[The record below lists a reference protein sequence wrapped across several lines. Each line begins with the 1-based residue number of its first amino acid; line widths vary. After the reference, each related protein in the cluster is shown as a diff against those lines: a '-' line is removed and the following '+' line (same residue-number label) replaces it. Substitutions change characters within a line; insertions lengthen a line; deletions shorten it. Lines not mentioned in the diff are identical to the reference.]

1 MPKDST
7 NVRTSRQPP
16 FALGAALKL
25 LDGVSPPLAARLGER
40 IFLTPPRHRAP
51 ARERELLSSAR
62 AFDVP
67 FQGGRLRAWSFGGTP
82 EVLLVHGWAGR
93 GGQMAPFVRPLLNAG
108 HGVVLFDGPGHGAS
122 SGRLASVPLFAAAV
136 RVMASHLGTIRAAVA
151 HSMGAPSTALA
162 ALEGLPLEAAVF
174 VAPPR
179 SPAAFFDHF
188 CAAFR
193 MPPSL
198 AEGVRDRLERRFG
211 MRLVD
216 FDLPRL
222 ARRASLPLLVVHD
235 ADDKEVPWESGDAI
249 VGAWP
254 GATLLTTTGLGHRR
268 VLRDHDVLT
277 RATAFI
283 AERLRSGA
291 RVCASPSCGRALRGS
306 WDEARHLCGTC
317 ALEAQLFSPTL
328 RAATG
333 LTTHRIASGTFTRI
347 ATL

>member
-1 MPKDST
+1 
-7 NVRTSRQPP
+7 
-16 FALGAALKL
+16 
-25 LDGVSPPLAARLGER
+25 
-40 IFLTPPRHRAP
+40 
-51 ARERELLSSAR
+51 
-62 AFDVP
+62 
-67 FQGGRLRAWSFGGTP
+67 
-82 EVLLVHGWAGR
+82 
-93 GGQMAPFVRPLLNAG
+93 MAPFVRPLLNAG

-136 RVMASHLGTIRAAVA
+136 RVMASHLGTVRAAVA
-151 HSMGAPSTALA
+151 HSMGAPATALA
-162 ALEGLPLEAAVF
+162 ALDGLPLEAAVF

-188 CAAFR
+188 CAAFG

-222 ARRASLPLLVVHD
+222 ARSAALPLLVVHD
-235 ADDKEVPWESGDAI
+235 ADDTEVPWESGDAI

-268 VLRDHDVLT
+268 VLRDPDVLN
-277 RATAFI
+277 RASAFI
-283 AERLRSGA
+283 AEHLRNGT
-291 RVCASPSCGRALRGS
+291 VCASPSCGRVLRGS
-306 WDEARHLCGTC
+306 WDEARDLCSTC

-328 RAATG
+328 RAQMG
-333 LTTHRIASGTFTRI
+333 LTIHRIASGSVTRI
-347 ATL
+347 ATP